1 MPNYQEV
8 RVKLA
13 NTQLN
18 KLKSP
23 AKNKT
28 EIILRMNTKNFQD
41 GELSY
46 ELFLTIRQTTKIRNA
61 FDNHMS
67 TDKKLS
73 KAEISKIF
81 NQVDLFVLG

>member
-1 MPNYQEV
+1 M

-13 NTQLN
+13 NSQLN

-28 EIILRMNTKNFQD
+28 EIILRMNKKNFQD

-46 ELFLTIRQTTKIRNA
+46 ELFLTIRQTTNIRNA

-67 TDKKLS
+67 TDIKLS

-81 NQVDLFVLG
+81 SQVDLLVLG